1 MVTIE
6 DYQNIL
12 GLSELRQFMNSNKA
26 ALPDE
31 GENLRK
37 EVAPPLNI
45 RKPKAHRTPINLG
58 EEEARH

>member
-6 DYQNIL
+6 DYKNIL
-12 GLSELRQFMNSNKA
+12 GLLGLRHIMNSNKA

-45 RKPKAHRTPINLG
+45 RKLKAARTPINLG
-58 EEEARH
+58 EEEARR